1 MKKKTEKY
9 VSTLTAGP
17 AFMTLS
23 ILSPAP
29 AVLYPRH
36 DQRILTDLHAPK
48 GQGEDAI
55 LHTETTETQE
65 NTETHVIRP
74 K

>member
-1 MKKKTEKY
+1 
-9 VSTLTAGP
+9 
-17 AFMTLS
+17 MTLS